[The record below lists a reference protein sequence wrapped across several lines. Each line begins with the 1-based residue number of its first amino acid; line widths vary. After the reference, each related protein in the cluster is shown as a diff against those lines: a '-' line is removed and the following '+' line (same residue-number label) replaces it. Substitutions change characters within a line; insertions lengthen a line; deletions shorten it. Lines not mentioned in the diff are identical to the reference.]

1 MKNMR
6 VYIWVS
12 LMLLLVAGAISCS
25 SEDSN
30 GDTTA
35 AVTEN
40 AAKPKK
46 DVNPNGSSELAKLMR
61 NMYDHGQTVK
71 KQIQD
76 QAPKLDLEL
85 FQGIHSATPTD
96 PTVRTPEFEGFAN
109 SWQSSMKEL
118 GGCAESERPKM
129 FNMMV
134 DNCMS
139 CHATFCPGPQRKI
152 KKLYIPAVQP
162 S

>member
-1 MKNMR
+1 MKKMR
-6 VYIWVS
+6 IYIW
-12 LMLLLVAGAISCS
+12 MGLLLVGVAGAISCS
-25 SEDSN
+25 SEDASAETQAA
-30 GDTTA
+30 TTA
-35 AVTEN
+35 
-40 AAKPKK
+40 KPAK

-61 NMYDHGQTVK
+61 NMYDHGQAVK
-71 KQIQD
+71 KQIQE

-96 PTVRTPEFEGFAN
+96 PNVRTPEFEGFAN
-109 SWQSSMKEL
+109 SWQTSMKNL
-118 GGCAESERPKM
+118 GGCAESDRPQM

-139 CHATFCPGPQRKI
+139 CHTAFCPGPRMRI
-152 KKLYIPAVQP
+152 KKLYIPVVQP